1 MATHYITRQATV
13 PAGPALPHA
22 APIYVDSDT
31 DTLKYVP
38 AGSGSTEI
46 AIVDASTAQTLTNKT
61 LTSPVVG
68 GAGIDFAGGT
78 FTDHPI
84 DLEGITLASNTNVI
98 RGASINPTRASG
110 WISFSGTV
118 TTGGPYYTDYREL
131 HSAGVASAAEVL
143 GIGSF
148 PYMDSGSTSKSLWG
162 GQFISFVSSGATV
175 ATAAAAPL
183 TGVYSFVGKTVIDSA
198 TVDSGAQLGAIAL
211 SVQANVTAVS
221 GEASCIAYLEV
232 ASGLLRDIF
241 YLNATASN
249 LATNL
254 FNFSDAVSPLTT
266 GGAGTP
272 TAASGTWYNL
282 RCSIDGT
289 PAYIPISTAA
299 WTNA

>member
-1 MATHYITRQATV
+1 MPTRNITRRATV
-13 PAGPALPHA
+13 MGSAIPSS
-22 APIYVDSDT
+22 APIYVDSDNNI
-31 DTLKYVP
+31 LKFIP
-38 AGSGSTEI
+38 AGSGTTEVQVI
-46 AIVDASTAQTLTNKT
+46 DASSSQTLTSKT
-61 LTSPVVG
+61 LTSPIVG

-78 FTDHPI
+78 FTNHPL
-84 DLEGITLASNTNVI
+84 DLEGITLAASTNVI
-98 RGASINPTRASG
+98 RGASVNPTRTSG

-162 GQFISFVSSGATV
+162 GQFISFVSAGATV
-175 ATAAAAPL
+175 ASAAAAPL

-198 TVDSGAQLGAIAL
+198 TVNSGAQIGAIAL
-211 SVQANVTAVS
+211 SVQANVTAIS
-221 GEASCIAYLEV
+221 GEASCIAYMEV

-241 YLNATASN
+241 YLNATANN

-254 FNFSDAVSPLTT
+254 FRFSAAVSPLTT
-266 GGAGTP
+266 GGSGTP

-282 RCSIDGT
+282 RCSINGT
-289 PAYIPISTAA
+289 PAYIPISTSA